1 MDNTNNPTAHWIEV
15 QDVITTKEGETYV
28 RVYNPY
34 MNREEIYD
42 EETFMAAWESTG
54 DTHDPDDENYN
65 HHLIIEIPE
74 TGE

>member
-1 MDNTNNPTAHWIEV
+1 M
-15 QDVITTKEGETYV
+15 
-28 RVYNPY
+28 YNPY